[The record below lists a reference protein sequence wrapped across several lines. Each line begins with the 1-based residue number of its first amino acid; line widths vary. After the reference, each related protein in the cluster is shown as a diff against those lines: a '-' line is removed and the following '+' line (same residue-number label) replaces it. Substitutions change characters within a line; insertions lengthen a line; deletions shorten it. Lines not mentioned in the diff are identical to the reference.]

1 MKLTINE
8 DFHCGTHL
16 FSFSHHKIILF
27 EKKYDTKFITLIS
40 MYHLKPLA
48 SLGRFIRN
56 ESADPQIALRIET
69 VPILC
74 ITIFQTKILFYVV

>member
-1 MKLTINE
+1 
-8 DFHCGTHL
+8 
-16 FSFSHHKIILF
+16 
-27 EKKYDTKFITLIS
+27 
-40 MYHLKPLA
+40 MYHFKPLA

-74 ITIFQTKILFYVV
+74 ITIFHTKILFYVV